1 MTHSPSITSLDL
13 DIPIGI
19 GSASMRGELRKP
31 PHPRGVQVL
40 LHGAGFTRKYW
51 SMTPADQYSYTNR
64 AWRANWAT
72 LNMDRPGHGSST
84 RLCSEQPTAPVVV
97 DALVTLL
104 RDLKRGKYGP
114 FDQIVLV
121 GHSAGTALALYACQR
136 HPEIAADLSGIVLT
150 GMVHAPDLADVAVPP
165 DAVHA
170 ANREARFAD
179 LDDGWITTVPGRRED
194 LWWSPAS
201 PADLLR
207 QDENTKGIWSRT
219 ELADAREMWTT
230 PITVSVPPIL
240 VIAGQ
245 QDNSFCPASA
255 QAGRCRDNQALSEH
269 EARFF
274 QRGTRLTTH
283 LVPGWGHVLS
293 PSDEASRHILAWLAR
308 LQPGPGADH
317 RAVVAR

>member
-1 MTHSPSITSLDL
+1 MHSPPITSLDL
-13 DIPIGI
+13 DISIGI
-19 GSASMRGELRKP
+19 DSAYMRGELCKP
-31 PHPRGVQVL
+31 PQPRGVQVL
-40 LHGAGFTRKYW
+40 VHGAGFTSKYW
-51 SMTPADQYSYTNR
+51 SMPPAEDYSYTNR

-72 LNMDRPGHGSST
+72 LSIDRPGHGSST
-84 RLCSEQPTAPVVV
+84 RLFSEQPTAPVVV
-97 DALVTLL
+97 DALVKLL
-104 RDLKRGKYGP
+104 HDLKRGKYGP
-114 FDQIVLV
+114 FDQVVLV

-136 HPEIAADLSGIVLT
+136 HPEIAGDLSGIVLT

-165 DAVHA
+165 DAVYA

-179 LDDGWITTVPGRRED
+179 LDDGWITTVPGRRGD

-207 QDENTKGIWSRT
+207 QDEDTKGIWSRT
-219 ELADAREMWTT
+219 ELTGAREMWTT
-230 PITVSVPPIL
+230 PMTVSVPPIL

-255 QAGRCRDNQALSEH
+255 QAGRCRDCRTLSEH

-274 QRGTRLTTH
+274 LRGTRLTTH

-293 PSDEASRHILAWLAR
+293 PSDEASRYILAWLGR
-308 LQPGPGADH
+308 L
-317 RAVVAR
+317 